1 VFRGPA
7 VDCRREPLR
16 DAEPRDKA
24 PGRVVP
30 EEGPRKDLAH
40 GGTPDSSAAHLALQ
54 EVLRRSDTFAA
65 ARLAAHES
73 ARPLKRIL
81 LPVAAKIVHFFA
93 RWQVEWNFAA
103 SRALEAA
110 VRSLDER
117 DRWVS
122 ALVARMRAA
131 EERVSQLEADLR
143 GARAAEEDARRKLA
157 NVGIRLRQLEERSE
171 GRASADEAEKD

>member
-1 VFRGPA
+1 MFRGPA

-54 EVLRRSDTFAA
+54 EMLRRSDTFAA
-65 ARLAAHES
+65 ARLAAH
-73 ARPLKRIL
+73 
-81 LPVAAKIVHFFA
+81 
-93 RWQVEWNFAA
+93 EWNFAA